1 MAFNINRLKEN
12 TDTFGYVKRNKF
24 EVFVQA
30 PQIFQ
35 NSTLNINGREVS
47 VNNLN
52 RLQRFRIEQVNAP
65 GVSLLSSDVHR
76 YGIGPTQKMPYNA
89 QYFDTTFSVL
99 LDRNT
104 DLWDFWY
111 NWVNAIFNF
120 NGSESSGSNL
130 ITGGAIPTYTVKY
143 KDDYSTTIMI
153 VIYNDLGE
161 RVKTINLYDA
171 FPSSIREIP
180 LSWDDN
186 QSLLRLSISI
196 TYSTYTIVGSDYSNY
211 SNLSFENN
219 NRFSSE
225 LGIVRTTAV

>member
-1 MAFNINRLKEN
+1 MAFNINRLREN
-12 TDTFGYVKRNKF
+12 TSSFGYVKRNKF
-24 EVFVQA
+24 EVFIQS
-30 PQIFQ
+30 PRIFQ

-76 YGIGPTQKMPYNA
+76 YGIGPTQKMPYNS

-120 NGSESSGSNL
+120 NGSEASGNNL
-130 ITGGAIPTYTVKY
+130 ITGEKIPTYTVRY
-143 KDDYSTTIMI
+143 KDDYATTMMI

-186 QSLLRLSISI
+186 QSLMRLAISI
-196 TYSTYTIVGSDYSNY
+196 TYSTYTIVGSNY
-211 SNLSFENN
+211 SNNQEQTLIDR
-219 NRFSSE
+219 NRISSE
-225 LGIVRTTAV
+225 VGVVRTTAV

>member
-12 TDTFGYVKRNKF
+12 TESFGYVKRNKF
-24 EVFVQA
+24 EVFVQS
-30 PQIFQ
+30 PRIFQ
-35 NSTLNINGREVS
+35 NSTLNINGREIN

-52 RLQRFRIEQVNAP
+52 RIQRFRIEQVNAP
-65 GVSLLSSDVHR
+65 GVSLLSSDVKV
-76 YGIGPTQKMPYNA
+76 YGIGPTQKMPYGS
-89 QYFDTTFSVL
+89 QYFDTVFSVL

-120 NGSESSGSNL
+120 NGAEASGGNL
-130 ITGGAIPTYTVKY
+130 ITGQKTPTYTSRY
-143 KDDYSTTIMI
+143 KDEYATTIMI

-161 RVKTINLYDA
+161 RVKTINLFEA

-186 QSLLRLSISI
+186 QNLLRLSISI
-196 TYSTYTIVGSDYSNY
+196 TYSSYTIVGSDYSNY
-211 SNLSFENN
+211 SD
-219 NRFSSE
+219 FSANDRATSE
-225 LGIVRTTAV
+225 IGIVRTTSVI